1 MLPPAILQ
9 GSPQPCPGQE
19 GWEQGDMRA
28 LPSQG
33 SKHTRVYS
41 QTHLVPFLQP
51 PKPQSCAAPVP
62 AQLYEQARDGA
73 YHVHGGAL
81 GCSQTVWGAKR
92 ELSQLQSELSQ
103 AAD

>member
-1 MLPPAILQ
+1 
-9 GSPQPCPGQE
+9 
-19 GWEQGDMRA
+19 MRA

-33 SKHTRVYS
+33 SKYTPVYS
-41 QTHLVPFLQP
+41 QTHLLP

-81 GCSQTVWGAKR
+81 GCSHCLGGRKPKSC
-92 ELSQLQSELSQ
+92 LSYSLS
-103 AAD
+103 